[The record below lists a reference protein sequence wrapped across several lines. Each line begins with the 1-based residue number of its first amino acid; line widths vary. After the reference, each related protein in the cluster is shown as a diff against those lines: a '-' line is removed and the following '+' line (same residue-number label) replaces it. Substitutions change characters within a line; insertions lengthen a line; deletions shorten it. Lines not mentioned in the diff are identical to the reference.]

1 MEKADISM
9 NLETS
14 TTNNTAAGIEVDE
27 ILSRID
33 KASSEEIVANG
44 FYSDKAILK
53 ILFGFVSI
61 GLLIYTFYS
70 GAIVPIPAFVQRA
83 LHLIFIVVLCMQ
95 IYPSKIKLQNKI
107 HIGLNRSINLVL
119 TIIGIFSISY
129 FAFQWKA
136 LYTAKLTFID
146 TIFAVI
152 IIFLVLEVTRRA
164 LGMALV
170 LIVAAGVLYAVLGPY
185 LPNAIAHR
193 GYTLQRILSQISVG
207 TEGLFGSVLGISST
221 YVAAFVFFASF
232 LESFGGLQVFMRLA
246 LSISGSLKGGAA
258 KISIIASGFFSM
270 ISGSTVANV
279 VSTGSI
285 TIPLMKRM
293 GYPKAWAGGTE
304 AAASTGGTFTP
315 PIMGATAFIL
325 AEFISQPYTE
335 VMKAAI
341 IPAFLYFVGLY
352 SAVHAQSCR
361 QGFTGLPRHKLP
373 SFLSAFSYAAPLLVP
388 VAVMVT
394 LLFQRYTAMSA
405 AMWSCL
411 LLFIM
416 ASFSKLTRPTI
427 SRIVH
432 AAKAGA
438 KAMVVVSSACAAAG
452 IFIAILNLTGLGFK
466 LSSVIVSLSG
476 GNLLIA
482 LLLTQATAVVLG
494 TGLVTPAVYALL
506 GVLVAPGLIK
516 LGVAPMPAHMFILF
530 VSALAPITPPV
541 ALAAYAASGIAGD
554 SPFKVGKEAVKLA
567 LPAFF
572 LPYFFVYS
580 PSLLGMGDWQTIAVH
595 FLTALVGVYFLGIGT
610 QGYFRRILKWPVQSI
625 LVIASLLLIVPNT
638 MATMVGI
645 CLLLSTLI
653 GLFMTEK
660 NKDK

>member
-1 MEKADISM
+1 MRFLARIEKA
-9 NLETS
+9 S
-14 TTNNTAAGIEVDE
+14 TDEV
-27 ILSRID
+27 
-33 KASSEEIVANG
+33 VANG
-44 FYSDKAILK
+44 FYSNASAIKLS
-53 ILFGFVSI
+53 FGFVSI

-70 GAIVPIPAFVQRA
+70 GALVPIPAFVQRA
-83 LHLIFIVVLCMQ
+83 IHLIFIIVLCMMIHPTKVKYQ
-95 IYPSKIKLQNKI
+95 GKILF
-107 HIGLNRSINLVL
+107 GYNRLINLMLMV
-119 TIIGIFSISY
+119 IGIIAISY
-129 FAFQWKA
+129 FALNWKA
-136 LYTAKLTFID
+136 LYTAEMTRVD
-146 TIFAVI
+146 TAFAVI
-152 IIFLVLEVTRRA
+152 IVLLVLEVTRRA
-164 LGMALV
+164 LGLTLV
-170 LIVAAGVLYAVLGPY
+170 MIVAVGVLYAILGPH

-193 GYTLQRILSQISVG
+193 GYSIERILSQVAVG

-246 LSISGSLKGGAA
+246 LSIAGSFKGGAA
-258 KISIIASGFFSM
+258 KISIVASAFFAM

-285 TIPLMKRM
+285 TIPLMIRM

-304 AAASTGGTFTP
+304 AAASTGGTFSP

-335 VMKAAI
+335 VMKAAM

-361 QGFTGLPRHKLP
+361 QGFSGLPRERLP
-373 SFLSAFSYAAPLLVP
+373 SFFSAFSYSAPLLVP
-388 VAVMVT
+388 VAALVT
-394 LLFQRYTAMSA
+394 LLFQRHTAMSA
-405 AMWSCL
+405 ALWSSL

-416 ASFSKLTRPTI
+416 ASFSKVTRPTI
-427 SRIVH
+427 TRIVH
-432 AAKAGA
+432 AAKSGA

-466 LSSVIVSLSG
+466 LSSIIVSLSG
-476 GNLLIA
+476 GNLLVA

-516 LGVAPMPAHMFILF
+516 LGVAPMPAHMFIFF

-541 ALAAYAASGIAGD
+541 ALAAYAASGIAD
-554 SPFKVGKEAVKLA
+554 ESPFKVGKEAVKIA

-572 LPYFFVYS
+572 MPYFFVYN
-580 PSLLGMGDWQTIAVH
+580 PSLLGMADWTTIIVH
-595 FLTALVGVYFLGIGT
+595 TLTALFGVYFLGIGT
-610 QGYFRRILKWPVQSI
+610 QGYFRRNLKLPVQFLFIS
-625 LVIASLLLIVPNT
+625 ASLLLIIPNLI
-638 MATMVGI
+638 ATMVGI
-645 CLLLSTLI
+645 CILLILLI
-653 GLFMTEK
+653 FLFLVK
-660 NKDK
+660 KI

>member
-1 MEKADISM
+1 MISQKSVKE
-9 NLETS
+9 NS
-14 TTNNTAAGIEVDE
+14 SISNEVDE
-27 ILSRID
+27 ILTRIEA
-33 KASSEEIVANG
+33 ASTEDIKANG
-44 FYSDKAILK
+44 FHSEAPFLK
-53 ILFGFVSI
+53 VIFGFVSI
-61 GLLIYTFYS
+61 GLLVYTFYS

-83 LHLIFIVVLCMQ
+83 IHLIFIVVLCML
-95 IYPSKIKLQNKI
+95 IHPSKISFGGQNKV
-107 HIGLNRSINLVL
+107 GLNRCLNLSLLV
-119 TIIGIFSISY
+119 IGIVAISY
-129 FAFQWKA
+129 FAFHWKA
-136 LYTAKLTFID
+136 LYTAKLTVID
-146 TIFAVI
+146 AVFAVVI
-152 IIFLVLEVTRRA
+152 IILVLEVTRRA
-164 LGMALV
+164 LGMTLV
-170 LIVAAGVLYAVLGPY
+170 IIVAIGVIYALLGPY

-193 GYTLQRILSQISVG
+193 GYSIERIISQVAVG

-258 KISIIASGFFSM
+258 KISIVASGFFSM

-325 AEFISQPYTE
+325 AEFLSQPYTE

-341 IPAFLYFVGLY
+341 IPSFLYFVGLY
-352 SAVHAQSCR
+352 SAVHAQSCK
-361 QGFTGLPRHKLP
+361 QGFSGLPRSKMPPLIS
-373 SFLSAFSYAAPLLVP
+373 SFTYAAPLLLP

-394 LLFQRYTAMSA
+394 LLFQRQTAMTA
-405 AMWSCL
+405 ALWASV
-411 LLFIM
+411 LLFVM
-416 ASFSKLTRPTI
+416 ASFSKLTRPSV
-427 SRIVH
+427 SRIIR

-466 LSSVIVSLSG
+466 LSSIIVSLSG
-476 GNLLIA
+476 GNLLVA

-516 LGVAPMPAHMFILF
+516 LGVAPMSAHMFIFF

-580 PSLLGMGDWQTIAVH
+580 PSLLGMGDWQSILVH
-595 FLTALVGVYFLGIGT
+595 SFTALVGVYFLGIGT
-610 QGYFRRILKWPVQSI
+610 QGFFRRQLNRPTQLIIVAS
-625 LVIASLLLIVPNT
+625 SLLLIVPHT
-638 MATMVGI
+638 IATLVGM
-645 CLLLSTLI
+645 CLLTITL
-653 GLFMTEK
+653 LFLHLRQS
-660 NKDK
+660 N